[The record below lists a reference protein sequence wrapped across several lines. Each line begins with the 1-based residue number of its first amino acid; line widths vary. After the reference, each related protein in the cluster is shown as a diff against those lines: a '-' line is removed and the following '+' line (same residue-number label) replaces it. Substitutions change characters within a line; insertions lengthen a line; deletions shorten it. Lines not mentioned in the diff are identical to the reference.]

1 MDEIMIQLAD
11 SSDFDEISK
20 VVNDII
26 SELFPHYYALGDK
39 ISIQKT
45 DERIRQEISSG
56 HLYKIV
62 SKIKGDLIGSV
73 TIIDGEIESMY
84 LIPIYQKK
92 GYGRHV
98 LSLIEFEKEQLY
110 N

>member
-1 MDEIMIQLAD
+1 MDELMIQKAEV
-11 SSDFDEISK
+11 SDFDEISK

-45 DERIRQEISSG
+45 DDRIRQEINDG
-56 HLYKIV
+56 KLYKII
-62 SKIKGDLIGSV
+62 SKIKNELIGSV

-84 LIPIYQKK
+84 LFPIYQKK
-92 GYGRHV
+92 GYGRCV
-98 LSLIEFEKEQLY
+98 LSIIEFEKEQLY
-110 N
+110 S